1 MPAFQEVLDNPAK
14 VTMLLLCIFG
24 AGFMDLVFDRADC
37 RKIPGARAK
46 HIVRV
51 RLGEGQSVQEFPDQV
66 GDDPFFGE
74 APFGDAKKDRAS
86 HVPVHGFQNQAA
98 LLRNWEE

>member
-1 MPAFQEVLDNPAK
+1 MPAFQEVLDNPAR

-24 AGFMDLVFDRADC
+24 AGFMIWFLTGLIAERS
-37 RKIPGARAK
+37 RARAK

-86 HVPVHGFQNQAA
+86 HVPVHGFRIRQHF
-98 LLRNWEE
+98 